1 MTEAKLS
8 FGKIRDLVKSECL
21 SDLGK
26 EKCDQMSFLT
36 NFDTILEEANRTNEF
51 VRILQE
57 EDFPTDGFYDVREA
71 IQRIKVVGTYIEPAE
86 LFDLS
91 RVVEAIG
98 SIVSF
103 FSSKE
108 EGTYYYLQELSR
120 DVFTFPDILRAISR
134 ILDKYGQIK
143 DTASSKLGEIRREK
157 SATEGSISRNMS
169 SILRKAVEDGIVEK
183 GTTPAVR
190 DGRLVIPISPFFK
203 KKLRGIVHDESATG
217 KTVFIE
223 PEVIVEANNKLRE
236 LEAEEQREIVRI
248 LTEFTTEILRPRTDE
263 LLFSVDYLSVVDFT
277 RAKAQFALK
286 TNSVMPKLRNEQVI
300 DWRDAIH
307 PLLFL
312 SHQASGKEIVPLDI
326 RLDKNNRILLISGP
340 NAGGKS
346 VCLKSVGLIQYMAQC
361 GMLVPMH
368 ADSEVGIFNDIL
380 INIGDEQSIENDL
393 STYSSHLSYMK
404 EFAKKCNG
412 KTILLID
419 EFGGGTEPRIGGA
432 IAEALLDHFN
442 RQKSFGVITTHFT
455 NLKQFATD
463 TDGIVNGAMLYDRH
477 EMRPLFRLEIGNP
490 GSSFALEIARKI
502 GLPESVIARATEI
515 VGNDYVNMEKYL
527 QDIVRDKRYWENKRQ
542 NIRQKEKHIEE
553 LEEKLTVDVNNIN
566 AERKRI
572 LSDAK
577 AKSKELLDGANAKI
591 ERTIKLIK
599 EAKAEKEA
607 TRQAREDLTK
617 YKSEV
622 VFGDENDAFAKKV
635 EKLNAKSQQKSGA
648 PAQQKQE
655 KPISVGDTVKIKSS
669 GAKGKVL
676 EIKGNS
682 VDVALGNLRT
692 TVKLKDLQLTQ
703 EAAQKTQKFSFN
715 IVSSNNS
722 DIVHER
728 SRNFKQQID
737 VRGMRA
743 DEAIQAV
750 SYYIE
755 DAIMLDAGTVR
766 ILHGTGTGVLRQVI
780 REYLKTVPQ
789 VKSFRDEHVD
799 FGGAGITVVEV
810 G

>member
-286 TNSVMPKLRNEQVI
+286 TNSVMPKLRNKQVI

-703 EAAQKTQKFSFN
+703 EASQKTQKFSFN

-755 DAIMLDAGTVR
+755 DAIMLDASTVR

>member
-1 MTEAKLS
+1 MTESKLS

-26 EKCDQMSFLT
+26 EKVDEMSFLT
-36 NFDTILEEANRTNEF
+36 NYDTILEEANRTNEF

-103 FSSKE
+103 FANKE

-120 DVFTFPDILRAISR
+120 DVFTFPDIQRAIAR

-157 SATEGSISRNMS
+157 AATEGSISRNMT

-217 KTVFIE
+217 KTVFVE
-223 PEVIVEANNKLRE
+223 PEIIVEANNKLRE

-286 TNSVMPKLRNEQVI
+286 TNSVMPKLRNEQII

-326 RLDKNNRILLISGP
+326 RLDSNNRILLISGP

-393 STYSSHLSYMK
+393 STYSSHLTSMK
-404 EFAKKCNG
+404 EFAKKCNA

-463 TDGIVNGAMLYDRH
+463 TEGIINGAMLYDRH

-553 LEEKLTVDVNNIN
+553 LEEKLTADVNGINI
-566 AERKRI
+566 ERKRI
-572 LSDAK
+572 LADAK
-577 AKSKELLDGANAKI
+577 AKSKEMLDGANAKI

-617 YKSEV
+617 FKNEFV
-622 VFGDENDAFAKKV
+622 NGDETDEFAKKV
-635 EKLNAKSQQKSGA
+635 EKLNAKSQQKGGA
-648 PAQQKQE
+648 PVQQKQE

-682 VDVALGNLRT
+682 ADVALGNLRT

-715 IVSSNNS
+715 LVSSHNS

-728 SRNFKQQID
+728 SKNFKQQID

-743 DEAIQAV
+743 DEALQAV
-750 SYYIE
+750 CYYIE

-780 REYLKTVPQ
+780 REYLRTMPQ

>member
-1 MTEAKLS
+1 MIEAKLS

-703 EAAQKTQKFSFN
+703 EASQKTQKFSFN

>member
-1 MTEAKLS
+1 MTESKLS
-8 FGKIRDLVKSECL
+8 FGKIRDLVKAECL

-26 EKCDQMSFLT
+26 EKCDKMSFLT

-103 FSSKE
+103 FSNRE

-120 DVFTFPDILRAISR
+120 DVFTFPDIQRAIAR

-277 RAKAQFALK
+277 RAKALFALK

-300 DWRDAIH
+300 DWHEAIH

-326 RLDKNNRILLISGP
+326 HLDKNNRILLISGP

-515 VGNDYVNMEKYL
+515 VGSDYVNMEKYL

-572 LSDAK
+572 LSEAK
-577 AKSKELLDGANAKI
+577 AKSKEMLDGANAKI

-599 EAKAEKEA
+599 EAKAEKDA

-617 YKSEV
+617 FKNDFV
-622 VFGDENDAFAKKV
+622 DGDENDAFAKKV
-635 EKLNAKSQQKSGA
+635 ERLNAKSQQKGGA

-655 KPISVGDTVKIKSS
+655 KPISVGDTVKIKTS

-703 EAAQKTQKFSFN
+703 EATQKTQKFSFN

-728 SRNFKQQID
+728 SKNFKLQID

-743 DEAIQAV
+743 DEALQAV

-789 VKSFRDEHVD
+789 VKTFRDEHVD

>member
-277 RAKAQFALK
+277 RAKALFALK

-703 EAAQKTQKFSFN
+703 EASQKTQKFSFN

>member
-1 MTEAKLS
+1 MTESKLS
-8 FGKIRDLVKSECL
+8 FGKIRDLVKAECL

-26 EKCDQMSFLT
+26 EKCDKMSFLT

-103 FSSKE
+103 FSNRE

-120 DVFTFPDILRAISR
+120 DVFTFPDIQRAIAR

-277 RAKAQFALK
+277 RAKALFALK

-326 RLDKNNRILLISGP
+326 HLDKNNRILLISGP

-515 VGNDYVNMEKYL
+515 VGSDYVNMEKYL

-572 LSDAK
+572 LSEAK
-577 AKSKELLDGANAKI
+577 AKSKEMLDGANAKI

-599 EAKAEKEA
+599 EAKAEKDA

-617 YKSEV
+617 FKNDFV
-622 VFGDENDAFAKKV
+622 DGDENDAFAKKV
-635 EKLNAKSQQKSGA
+635 ERLNAKSQQKSGA

-655 KPISVGDTVKIKSS
+655 KPISVGDTVKIKTS

-703 EAAQKTQKFSFN
+703 EATQKTQKFSFN

-728 SRNFKQQID
+728 SKNFKLQID

-743 DEAIQAV
+743 DEALQAV

-780 REYLKTVPQ
+780 REYLRTVPQ
-789 VKSFRDEHVD
+789 VKNFRDEHVD

>member
-380 INIGDEQSIENDL
+380 IDIGDEQSIENDL

-553 LEEKLTVDVNNIN
+553 LEEKLTVDVNSIN

-599 EAKAEKEA
+599 EAKAEKDA

-703 EAAQKTQKFSFN
+703 EASQKTQKFSFN

>member
-1 MTEAKLS
+1 MTESKLS
-8 FGKIRDLVKSECL
+8 FGKIRDLVKAECL

-26 EKCDQMSFLT
+26 EKCDKMSFLT

-98 SIVSF
+98 SIVTF
-103 FSSKE
+103 FSNRE

-120 DVFTFPDILRAISR
+120 DVFTFPDIQRAIAR

-169 SILRKAVEDGIVEK
+169 SILRKAVEDGIVDK

-277 RAKAQFALK
+277 RAKALFALK

-326 RLDKNNRILLISGP
+326 HLDKNNRILLISGP

-515 VGNDYVNMEKYL
+515 VGSDYVNMEKYL

-572 LSDAK
+572 LSEAK
-577 AKSKELLDGANAKI
+577 AKSKEMLDGANAKI
-591 ERTIKLIK
+591 EHTIKLIK
-599 EAKAEKEA
+599 EAKAEKDA

-617 YKSEV
+617 FKNDFV
-622 VFGDENDAFAKKV
+622 DGDENDAFAKKV
-635 EKLNAKSQQKSGA
+635 ERLNAKSQQKSGA

-655 KPISVGDTVKIKSS
+655 KPISVGDTVKIKTS

-703 EAAQKTQKFSFN
+703 EATQKTQKFSFN

-728 SRNFKQQID
+728 SKNFKLQID

-743 DEAIQAV
+743 DEALQAV

-789 VKSFRDEHVD
+789 VKTFRDEHVD

-810 G
+810 E

>member
-1 MTEAKLS
+1 
-8 FGKIRDLVKSECL
+8 
-21 SDLGK
+21 
-26 EKCDQMSFLT
+26 
-36 NFDTILEEANRTNEF
+36 
-51 VRILQE
+51 
-57 EDFPTDGFYDVREA
+57 
-71 IQRIKVVGTYIEPAE
+71 
-86 LFDLS
+86 
-91 RVVEAIG
+91 
-98 SIVSF
+98 
-103 FSSKE
+103 
-108 EGTYYYLQELSR
+108 
-120 DVFTFPDILRAISR
+120 
-134 ILDKYGQIK
+134 
-143 DTASSKLGEIRREK
+143 
-157 SATEGSISRNMS
+157 
-169 SILRKAVEDGIVEK
+169 
-183 GTTPAVR
+183 
-190 DGRLVIPISPFFK
+190 
-203 KKLRGIVHDESATG
+203 
-217 KTVFIE
+217 
-223 PEVIVEANNKLRE
+223 
-236 LEAEEQREIVRI
+236 
-248 LTEFTTEILRPRTDE
+248 
-263 LLFSVDYLSVVDFT
+263 LSVVDFT
-277 RAKAQFALK
+277 RAKALFALK

-326 RLDKNNRILLISGP
+326 HLDKNNRILLISGP

-515 VGNDYVNMEKYL
+515 VGSDYVNMEKYL

-572 LSDAK
+572 LSEAK
-577 AKSKELLDGANAKI
+577 AKSKEMLDGANAKI

-599 EAKAEKEA
+599 EAKAEKDA

-617 YKSEV
+617 FKNDFV
-622 VFGDENDAFAKKV
+622 DGDENDAFAKKV
-635 EKLNAKSQQKSGA
+635 ERLNAKSQQKSGA

-655 KPISVGDTVKIKSS
+655 KPISVGDTVKIKTS

-703 EAAQKTQKFSFN
+703 EATQKTQKFSFN

-728 SRNFKQQID
+728 SKNFKLQID

-743 DEAIQAV
+743 DEALQAV

-789 VKSFRDEHVD
+789 VKTFRDEHVD

>member
-286 TNSVMPKLRNEQVI
+286 TNSVMPKLRDEQVI

-703 EAAQKTQKFSFN
+703 EASQKTQKFSFN

>member
-86 LFDLS
+86 LFDLC

-183 GTTPAVR
+183 GTSPAVR

-703 EAAQKTQKFSFN
+703 EASQKTQKFSFN

>member
-703 EAAQKTQKFSFN
+703 EASQKTQKFSFN

-743 DEAIQAV
+743 DETIQAV

>member
-91 RVVEAIG
+91 RVFEAIG

-703 EAAQKTQKFSFN
+703 EASQKTQKFSFN

-743 DEAIQAV
+743 DETIQAV

>member
-1 MTEAKLS
+1 MTESKLS
-8 FGKIRDLVKSECL
+8 FGKIRDLVKAECL

-26 EKCDQMSFLT
+26 EKCDKMSFLT

-103 FSSKE
+103 FSNRE

-120 DVFTFPDILRAISR
+120 DVFTFPDIQRAIAR

-300 DWRDAIH
+300 DWREAIH

-703 EAAQKTQKFSFN
+703 EASQKTQKFSFN

>member
-1 MTEAKLS
+1 MTESKLS
-8 FGKIRDLVKSECL
+8 FGKIRDLVKAECL

-26 EKCDQMSFLT
+26 EKCDKMSFLT

-120 DVFTFPDILRAISR
+120 DVFTFPDIQRAIAR

-277 RAKAQFALK
+277 RAKALFALK

-515 VGNDYVNMEKYL
+515 VGSDYVNMEKYL

-572 LSDAK
+572 LSEAK
-577 AKSKELLDGANAKI
+577 AKSKEMLDGANAKI

-599 EAKAEKEA
+599 EAKAEKDA

-703 EAAQKTQKFSFN
+703 EASQKTQKFSFN

-743 DEAIQAV
+743 DEALQAV

>member
-599 EAKAEKEA
+599 EAKAEREA

-703 EAAQKTQKFSFN
+703 EASQKTQKFSFN

>member
-1 MTEAKLS
+1 MTESKLS
-8 FGKIRDLVKSECL
+8 FGKIRDLVKAECL

-26 EKCDQMSFLT
+26 EKCDKMSFLT

-103 FSSKE
+103 FSNRE

-120 DVFTFPDILRAISR
+120 DVFTFPDIQRAIAR

-277 RAKAQFALK
+277 RAKALFALK

-326 RLDKNNRILLISGP
+326 HLDKNNRILLISGP

-648 PAQQKQE
+648 PTQQKQE

-692 TVKLKDLQLTQ
+692 TVKLKDLQWMQ
-703 EAAQKTQKFSFN
+703 EASQKTQKFSFN

-743 DEAIQAV
+743 DEALQAV

-780 REYLKTVPQ
+780 REYLRTVPQ
-789 VKSFRDEHVD
+789 VKTFRDEHVD

>member
-1 MTEAKLS
+1 MTESKLS
-8 FGKIRDLVKSECL
+8 FGKIRDLVKAECL

-26 EKCDQMSFLT
+26 EKCDKMSFLT

-103 FSSKE
+103 FSNRE

-120 DVFTFPDILRAISR
+120 DVFTFPDIQRAIAR

-326 RLDKNNRILLISGP
+326 HLDKNNRILLISGP

-515 VGNDYVNMEKYL
+515 VGSDYVNMEKYL

-572 LSDAK
+572 LSEAK
-577 AKSKELLDGANAKI
+577 AKSKEMLDGANAKI

-599 EAKAEKEA
+599 EAKAEKDA

-617 YKSEV
+617 FKNDFV
-622 VFGDENDAFAKKV
+622 DGDENDAFAKKV
-635 EKLNAKSQQKSGA
+635 ERLNAKSQQKSGA

-655 KPISVGDTVKIKSS
+655 KPISVGDTVKIKTS

-682 VDVALGNLRT
+682 VDVALGNIRT

-703 EAAQKTQKFSFN
+703 EATQKTQKFSFN

-728 SRNFKQQID
+728 SKNFKLQID

-743 DEAIQAV
+743 DEALQAV

-789 VKSFRDEHVD
+789 VKTFRDEHVD

>member
-1 MTEAKLS
+1 MTESKLS
-8 FGKIRDLVKSECL
+8 FGKIRDLVKAECL

-26 EKCDQMSFLT
+26 EKCDKMSFLT

-103 FSSKE
+103 FSNRE

-120 DVFTFPDILRAISR
+120 DVFTFPDIQRAIAR

-277 RAKAQFALK
+277 RAKALFALK

-326 RLDKNNRILLISGP
+326 HLDKNNRILLISGP

-515 VGNDYVNMEKYL
+515 VGSDYVNMEKYL

-572 LSDAK
+572 LSEAK
-577 AKSKELLDGANAKI
+577 AKSKEMLDGANAKI

-599 EAKAEKEA
+599 EAKAEKDA
-607 TRQAREDLTK
+607 TRQAREDLAK
-617 YKSEV
+617 FKNDFV
-622 VFGDENDAFAKKV
+622 DGDENDAFAKKV
-635 EKLNAKSQQKSGA
+635 ERLNAKSQQKSGA

-655 KPISVGDTVKIKSS
+655 KPISVGDTVKIKTS

-703 EAAQKTQKFSFN
+703 EATQKTQKFSFN

-728 SRNFKQQID
+728 SKNFKLQID

-743 DEAIQAV
+743 DEALQAV

-780 REYLKTVPQ
+780 REYLRTVPQ
-789 VKSFRDEHVD
+789 VKTFRDEHVD

>member
-120 DVFTFPDILRAISR
+120 DVFTFPDIQRAISR

-572 LSDAK
+572 LSE
-577 AKSKELLDGANAKI
+577 AKSKSKEMLDGANAKI

-617 YKSEV
+617 FKDEFV
-622 VFGDENDAFAKKV
+622 NGDENDAFAKKV

-648 PAQQKQE
+648 QAQQKQE
-655 KPISVGDTVKIKSS
+655 KPIAVGDTVKIKSS

-703 EAAQKTQKFSFN
+703 EVTKKTQKFSFN

-728 SRNFKQQID
+728 SKNFKQQID